1 MFDVNG
7 PDFNFV
13 DHRSL
18 LLPIGLIGVSMS
30 FPANGDVYMRGG
42 IVSIEFPLFYCS
54 LYDLVCGQ
62 AE

>member
-1 MFDVNG
+1 MDLTLILLITG
-7 PDFNFV
+7 P
-13 DHRSL
+13 S